1 VTHRCA
7 LLAFPLYVSR
17 ALVLCRNES
26 VTRCAGLHVFPAAE
40 LPRLIRRKREKP
52 SRPWRAEAS
61 GALPSTTL

>member
-1 VTHRCA
+1 MTHRCA
-7 LLAFPLYVSR
+7 LLAFPLYVLR

-52 SRPWRAEAS
+52 
-61 GALPSTTL
+61 